1 MIRFFI
7 FRNSTLYFIR
17 TLWSVLRVSRSFGFC
32 PFQHVEHLY
41 VFEFD
46 NPLSFIFTDP
56 LASLFAVVIDSRLKW
71 LVSSFTIT
79 PKSLSSI
86 RDAHCALRGGRPL
99 SLSSGGFC
107 VGQATHS
114 AGQVPLPLQSWGLV
128 PSSPLI
134 IHRLAF
140 CHQSS
145 MTL

>member
-107 VGQATHS
+107 VGRPGASTSAVLGPCPFIPSDNTQACI
-114 AGQVPLPLQSWGLV
+114 LPSKLND
-128 PSSPLI
+128 
-134 IHRLAF
+134 
-140 CHQSS
+140 S
-145 MTL
+145 MTSVNF